1 MHDTSNPHEII
12 PISFNIYNALYET
25 YYRIGMMN
33 KYLVQTCLQMKA
45 TGISLPEVHGAKK
58 TLVIHAPL
66 EKQKPQIQVK
76 QVDKNRPSLGSGRAG
91 I

>member
-1 MHDTSNPHEII
+1 MTD
-12 PISFNIYNALYET
+12 
-25 YYRIGMMN
+25 R
-33 KYLVQTCLQMKA
+33 YLVQTHLQTKA
-45 TGISLPEVHGAKK
+45 TGISLLEVHCARKM
-58 TLVIHAPL
+58 LVTSMPL